1 MEKEVGSPR
10 LLFENLDLTPVHSIL
25 WKGLHREGAGKPVAY
40 DPVWDLRAL
49 MLRQLLQI
57 PYVKDLVKRLRR
69 DPCLR
74 GLCGYGDRAPCEAH
88 FSQMKRRIGADG
100 FRMVEVYLRREALR
114 VRQSQPLAAVG
125 LIQAAAV
132 DGTDLP
138 AWSSRDPHDTRKG
151 LGDPEARVG
160 RSDKGWYLG
169 YQSLFLVDIEGFPLG
184 HVEAPA
190 NVNEK
195 KLLEPLLDKVLGEN
209 LEIELVAADSQQ
221 ESPTVFQSFEE
232 KKIKHVIPYRRLKG
246 RENPPDVLTIKD
258 RIDVEGP
265 EYLRCIYKRLRAMS
279 ESLNGRVKTRL
290 AYSRFTWQGLDNA
303 SIHVA
308 IIFCIMYAAVIA
320 AHRVGRPEF
329 RYSIA
334 HFA

>member
-1 MEKEVGSPR
+1 
-10 LLFENLDLTPVHSIL
+10 
-25 WKGLHREGAGKPVAY
+25 
-40 DPVWDLRAL
+40 
-49 MLRQLLQI
+49 
-57 PYVKDLVKRLRR
+57 
-69 DPCLR
+69 
-74 GLCGYGDRAPCEAH
+74 
-88 FSQMKRRIGADG
+88 
-100 FRMVEVYLRREALR
+100 MVEVYLRREVLR
-114 VRQSQPLAAVG
+114 IRQSQPLAAVG

>member
-1 MEKEVGSPR
+1 MEKEVGSPK
-10 LLFENLDLTPVHSIL
+10 LLFENLDLTPIQSIL
-25 WKGLHREGAGKPVAY
+25 WTDLHREGPGKPVEY
-40 DPVWDLRAL
+40 DPTWDLRAL
-49 MLRQLLQI
+49 MLKQLLQI
-57 PYVKDLVKRLRR
+57 PYMKDLVKRLRR

-74 GLCGYGDRAPCEAH
+74 GLCGYDDRAPCEAH

-100 FRMVEVYLRREALR
+100 FRMVEVYLRREALHI
-114 VRQSQPLAAVG
+114 RQSQPLAAVG

-232 KKIKHVIPYRRLKG
+232 KKIEHVIPWRRLKG

-320 AHRVGRPEF
+320 AYRIGRPKLK
-329 RYSIA
+329 YSIA

>member
-10 LLFENLDLTPVHSIL
+10 LLFENLDLTPIQSIL
-25 WKGLHREGAGKPVAY
+25 WKGLHREGPGKPVEY
-40 DPVWDLRAL
+40 DPMWDLRAL

-100 FRMVEVYLRREALR
+100 FRMVEVYLRREALHI
-114 VRQSQPLAAVG
+114 RQSQPLAAVG

-265 EYLRCIYKRLRAMS
+265 EYLRCIYKRLKAMS

-320 AHRVGRPEF
+320 AYRIGRPKLK
-329 RYSIA
+329 YSIA

>member
-1 MEKEVGSPR
+1 MKEVGSPK
-10 LLFENLDLTPVHSIL
+10 LLFENLDLTSIQSIL
-25 WKGLHREGAGKPVAY
+25 WKGLHRMGAGKPVVY

-49 MLRQLLQI
+49 MLRQILQI
-57 PYVKDLVKRLRR
+57 PYMKDLVKRLRR
-69 DPCLR
+69 DLYLR
-74 GLCGYGDRAPCEAH
+74 SLCGYGDRAPCEAH
-88 FSQMKRRIGADG
+88 FSQMKKRIGSKG
-100 FRMVEVYLRREALR
+100 FRILEAHLRHEALR
-114 VRQSQPLAAVG
+114 IRETQPLAAVG
-125 LIQAAAV
+125 LIQAAAL

-151 LGDPEARVG
+151 LGDPEARLG
-160 RSDKGWYLG
+160 RGKKGFYLG

-184 HVEAPA
+184 HMEAPA

-195 KLLEPLLDKVLGEN
+195 ELMEPLLNRVLGEN

-221 ESPTVFQSFEE
+221 ESPRVFQCLEE
-232 KKIKHVIPYRRLKG
+232 KKIGHVIPWRRLKG
-246 RENPPDVLTIKD
+246 RDNPPDVLTVKD
-258 RIDVEGP
+258 RISVEGP
-265 EYLRCIYKRLRAMS
+265 EYLHCIYGRLKAMS

-303 SIHVA
+303 SIHVS

-320 AHRVGRPEF
+320 AYHIGSPAL

-334 HFA
+334 YFA